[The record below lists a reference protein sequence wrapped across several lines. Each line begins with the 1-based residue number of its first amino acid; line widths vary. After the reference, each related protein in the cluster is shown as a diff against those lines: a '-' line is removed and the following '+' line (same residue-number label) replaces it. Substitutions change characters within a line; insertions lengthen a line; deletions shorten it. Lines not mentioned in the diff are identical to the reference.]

1 MVRGNSEL
9 EQRNGMKVR
18 PVRKAGREIYHS
30 GPNSSPQR
38 ELLAHMEMMSHLGN
52 SQCREPHAET
62 KFKKGTDILSVQ
74 RKNSCGLV
82 TLRLLKSGRVG

>member
-9 EQRNGMKVR
+9 EQRNGMKAR

-62 KFKKGTDILSVQ
+62 KFKKGTDILSIQ